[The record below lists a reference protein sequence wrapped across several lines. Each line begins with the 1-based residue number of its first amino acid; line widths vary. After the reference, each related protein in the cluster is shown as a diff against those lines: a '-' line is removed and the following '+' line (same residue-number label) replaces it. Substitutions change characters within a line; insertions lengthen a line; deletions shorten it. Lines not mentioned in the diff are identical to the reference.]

1 MSSTTGDAPIES
13 ERETLHAI
21 TQETR
26 FTLLQN
32 ILGHPQ
38 QLPSF
43 NELTM
48 VNPSKSEST
57 IHTHLKVLRDH
68 GIVRAVRLPA
78 GERRR
83 DLPHTF
89 YGLTDAG
96 REFLDRHNV
105 LRAEETFQTIYE
117 QIEKPEELL
126 KYENA
131 PRPERVP

>member
-1 MSSTTGDAPIES
+1 MSSTTGDSTVES

-43 NELTM
+43 KELAL

-57 IHTHLKVLRDH
+57 IYTHLKVLRDH
-68 GIVRAVRLPA
+68 GVVKAVELPE

-83 DLPHTF
+83 DFPHTF
-89 YGLTDAG
+89 YGLSDAG
-96 REFLDRHNV
+96 RAFLDRHNV
-105 LRAEETFQTIYE
+105 LRAEETFQTIYS
-117 QIEKPEELL
+117 QIDKPDELL

-131 PRPERVP
+131 PRPE

>member
-1 MSSTTGDAPIES
+1 MYVV
-13 ERETLHAI
+13 

-43 NELTM
+43 KELAM

-57 IHTHLKVLRDH
+57 VHTHLKTLRDH
-68 GIVRAVRLPA
+68 GVAKAVRLPE

-96 REFLDRHNV
+96 RAFLDRHNV
-105 LRAEETFQTIYE
+105 LRAEETFRTIHE
-117 QIEKPEELL
+117 RIDKPDELL

-131 PRPERVP
+131 PRPE

>member
-1 MSSTTGDAPIES
+1 MSDRNRSTILS
-13 ERETLHAI
+13 RK
-21 TQETR
+21 TR
-26 FTLLQN
+26 FILLQN

-43 NELTM
+43 NELAM

-57 IHTHLKVLRDH
+57 VHTHLKVLRDH
-68 GIVRAVRLPA
+68 GVVKAVQLPK

-89 YGLTDAG
+89 YGLTGAG
-96 REFLDRHNV
+96 RVFLDRHNV

-117 QIEKPEELL
+117 HIEKPDELL

-131 PRPERVP
+131 PRPE